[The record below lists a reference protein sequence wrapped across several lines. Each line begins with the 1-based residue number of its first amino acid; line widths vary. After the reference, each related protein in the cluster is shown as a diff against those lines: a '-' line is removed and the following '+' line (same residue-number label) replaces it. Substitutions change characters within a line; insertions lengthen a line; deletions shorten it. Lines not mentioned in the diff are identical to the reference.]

1 MTAGLRSRGSYIE
14 RLAQALPRVQRRVLA
29 AAERSGR
36 ASGSVR
42 VVAVTK
48 GHSLAAAGAA
58 VACGLS
64 DLGENRPDELAAK
77 AARLDDSSIR
87 WHMIGHVQ
95 SRRARAV
102 AMSASLV
109 HSVDRLKLA
118 RRLSRIAEEADRH
131 LEVLVQV
138 NASGESTKGGFP
150 VASAIDQIGE
160 VADLGGIR
168 LLGLMTM
175 APLTPDEGLLRQ
187 VFGATR
193 ELMESAATAGLL
205 AGRELSMGMSNDYEL
220 AVEEGSTMVRLGTVL
235 FGERPGAQRP

>member
-1 MTAGLRSRGSYIE
+1 MTAGLRHRGGYEE
-14 RLAQALPRVQRRVLA
+14 RLAEALSHVQRRVLA

-36 ASGSVR
+36 ASGCVR
-42 VVAVTK
+42 IVAVTK
-48 GHSLAAAGAA
+48 GHSLAAARAA
-58 VACGLS
+58 VACGLP

-77 AARLDDSSIR
+77 AARLDGSSTR

-95 SRRARAV
+95 SRKARAV
-102 AMSASLV
+102 ATSASLV

-118 RRLSRIAEEADRH
+118 RRLSRIAEKADRR

-160 VADLGGIR
+160 VADLEGIR

-175 APLTPDEGLLRQ
+175 APLTRDEGRLRQ

-193 ELMESAATAGLL
+193 QLMESAATAGLL

-235 FGERPGAQRP
+235 FGERPGAQRR

>member
-1 MTAGLRSRGSYIE
+1 MTIGLRGRGGYEE
-14 RLAQALPRVQRRVLA
+14 RLAKALPRVQRRVLA

-42 VVAVTK
+42 IVAVTK

-58 VACGLS
+58 VAGGLP

-77 AARLDDSSIR
+77 AARLDDPSIR

-95 SRRARAV
+95 SRKARAV

-118 RRLSRIAEEADRH
+118 RRLSRIAEEADRR

-138 NASGESTKGGFP
+138 NASGESTKGGLP
-150 VASAIDQIGE
+150 VASAIDQIGQ
-160 VADLGGIR
+160 VADLRGIR

-175 APLTPDEGLLRQ
+175 APLTRDEGRLRQ

-220 AVEEGSTMVRLGTVL
+220 AVEEGSTVVRLGTVL
-235 FGERPGAQRP
+235 FGERPGALGP